1 MTDAPKKAKKR
12 RRRKGAKAKAIP
24 SREVS
29 DGVDDTVGV
38 ESEEHHELHPG
49 LGVYVAVF
57 VALLALTGATVAVAY
72 VDLGVLAAPVAL
84 AIASVKASLVIFFF
98 MHLKYESRLIGL
110 YAASGFAMLL
120 VMFVFT
126 LAEMRGRPSQP
137 GPDPLSPA
145 GALEPGPPAP

>member
-1 MTDAPKKAKKR
+1 MSSNAQEQH
-12 RRRKGAKAKAIP
+12 G
-24 SREVS
+24 
-29 DGVDDTVGV
+29 DDHPIVGHLV
-38 ESEEHHELHPG
+38 PMSIL
-49 LGVYVAVF
+49 VWTT
-57 VALLALTGATVAVAY
+57 VALLFLTFVTVAVRY
-72 VDLGVLAAPVAL
+72 VDVGEFNIVIAIGIAVLKATLVAL
-84 AIASVKASLVIFFF
+84 FF